1 MFTPDNDKLK
11 NIVFHLLKKKPCNN
25 YTFMWD
31 YGKNRSV
38 SVGYPSNISYDE
50 NGVPT
55 KTDDKTNWTMYI
67 TIYEKQS
74 YISSF
79 PITLTEKEAMEIK
92 WALDDI
98 NDELMQTRLD
108 ELADFAL
115 EENGTQDELLD

>member
-1 MFTPDNDKLK
+1 MFKPDNDKLK
-11 NIVFHLLKKKPCNN
+11 NIVFHLLKKKPCDN
-25 YTFMWD
+25 YTFMWN

-50 NGVPT
+50 NGTPT
-55 KTDDKTNWTMYI
+55 NDKTNWTMYI
-67 TIYEKQS
+67 TIYEKQC

-79 PITLTEKEAMEIK
+79 PITLTEREAMEIK
-92 WALDDI
+92 WILDDI

-108 ELADFAL
+108 ELTDFAL

>member
-11 NIVFHLLKKKPCNN
+11 NIVFHLLKKKPCDN

-50 NGVPT
+50 NGTPT
-55 KTDDKTNWTMYI
+55 NDKTNWTMYI

>member
-1 MFTPDNDKLK
+1 MSTNDK
-11 NIVFHLLKKKPCNN
+11 
-25 YTFMWD
+25 T
-31 YGKNRSV
+31 S
-38 SVGYPSNISYDE
+38 
-50 NGVPT
+50 
-55 KTDDKTNWTMYI
+55 WTMYI

-74 YISSF
+74 FISSF

-115 EENGTQDELLD
+115 EESGTQDELLD

>member
-11 NIVFHLLKKKPCNN
+11 NIVFHLLKKKPCDS

-31 YGKNRSV
+31 YGKDRSV
-38 SVGYPSNISYDE
+38 SIGYPSNTSYDE
-50 NGVPT
+50 NGMPT
-55 KTDDKTNWTMYI
+55 NDKTSWTMYI

-115 EENGTQDELLD
+115 EESGTQDELLD